1 MSELKLLALD
11 AEDLQIVSAHLQD
24 AVGRVGDIA
33 YDKAARRLVLVLNRF
48 DWDGVSDRKS
58 AKEFERRQCGLRF
71 DKVKAVR
78 SLGFDRSK
86 PNEVVSL
93 LAIQFEEQEAPSGL
107 VTLYF
112 SGGPQLAVEVECIE
126 TELRDLGAAWKTDSK
141 PDHPDGDEPK

>member
-33 YDKAARRLVLVLNRF
+33 FDGPARRLVMVLNRF
-48 DWDGVSDRKS
+48 DWDGAADRSQKQ
-58 AKEFERRQCGLRF
+58 EFERRQCGLRF

-78 SLGFDRSK
+78 SKDLDRSK
-86 PNEVVSL
+86 PNAVVSL
-93 LAIQFEEQEAPSGL
+93 LAIGFEETEAPSGT

-112 SGGPQLAVEVECIE
+112 SGGPQLAVDVECIE
-126 TELRDLGAAWKTDSK
+126 TELRDLGAAWKTGKK
-141 PDHPDGDEPK
+141 PEHPEGG